1 MRQIKFSC
9 INLARN
15 FLNVADRA
23 MSAMVLVVGF
33 KELLFQL
40 LDTDDKLSEL
50 MFTPIDVFGLT

>member
-1 MRQIKFSC
+1 MRQIEFSC